1 MRSHLT
7 TPQSS
12 FTVPVFCG
20 IFVTVS
26 ISLHGAPASNLTCYH
41 TPPVASVQELV
52 HRSGVVVEGKLQQE
66 GQANDM
72 NREEREI
79 LLQERARA
87 TLNDSEAQ
95 EMDEPAKATG
105 ESLPNRTSG
114 SETYQVRVKVHQVWE
129 VKTGGLEKDTV
140 VSLVWNLE
148 ENCSALKADRKY
160 MFFLEPTND
169 TSVFNAVYPPVE
181 TRRSVRKDVSKVLC
195 QGCAAPKLKPMK
207 SVEVEDGK
215 RSSLKCEARAG
226 KPVPKFKWYK
236 DGKEFSG
243 KNKPKDVKIKKKKE
257 GMTSELV
264 FRKGKESHSG
274 VYACEAINDQGR
286 DQITANL
293 TVIKTAT
300 STTPSVKT
308 SSHVMPCSER
318 EKNYCVNGGEC
329 FTLEIKPGELK
340 NLCRCKEDYF
350 GDRCQDLVPSRK
362 VINMKPEELYQKR
375 VLTITGI
382 CIALLVVGIM
392 CVVAYCKTKKQ
403 RKKLHDRLRQS
414 LRTERNA
421 MAAMANGPQMPHPP
435 CEGVQLVNQYVS
447 KNAAPAEHVIEKET
461 ETSFSAS
468 QYTSSA
474 HQSTT
479 VTHTS
484 SQSRGNGRS
493 ESLLSNSRSQLVMS
507 SSVEN
512 SKQATPSS
520 RRGRLNAAGGAR
532 DANAYLKNPR
542 ETPDSYKD
550 SPYSERYVSAMT
562 TPNRMSPVELV
573 SPVSPQSPPTES
585 SPPLSSLATSV
596 PSVAVSPLGEE
607 ERPLLFATPPRPRDK
622 QRQDHAH
629 SQGGQY
635 QRDSAHYNH
644 GQDTHSA
651 PPSPLRIV
659 EDDEYET
666 TQEYEAAAAQPA
678 KKLPNGRRAKRTK
691 VTDHGAHKAE
701 SNSDTS
707 SESGSSESETEDER
721 VGEDTPFL
729 SIQNPLAA
737 SLESASSFRSADSSR
752 TNPGL
757 RLSPQEDLQARLSSV
772 IANQDPIAV

>member
-1 MRSHLT
+1 MSDKKR
-7 TPQSS
+7 
-12 FTVPVFCG
+12 G
-20 IFVTVS
+20 K
-26 ISLHGAPASNLTCYH
+26 
-41 TPPVASVQELV
+41 
-52 HRSGVVVEGKLQQE
+52 EGKKGGNKKGNKDKTE
-66 GQANDM
+66 
-72 NREEREI
+72 
-79 LLQERARA
+79 
-87 TLNDSEAQ
+87 TPTSSV
-95 EMDEPAKATG
+95 TG
-105 ESLPNRTSG
+105 
-114 SETYQVRVKVHQVWE
+114 
-129 VKTGGLEKDTV
+129 
-140 VSLVWNLE
+140 
-148 ENCSALKADRKY
+148 
-160 MFFLEPTND
+160 
-169 TSVFNAVYPPVE
+169 PP
-181 TRRSVRKDVSKVLC
+181 
-195 QGCAAPKLKPMK
+195 AAPKLKPMK
-207 SVEVEDGK
+207 SVEMADGK
-215 RSSLKCEARAG
+215 KNSLKCEARAAN
-226 KPVPKFKWYK
+226 PVPKFKWYK

-243 KNKPKDVKIKKKKE
+243 KNKPKDVKIKKRKG
-257 GMTSELV
+257 GMTSELR
-264 FRKGKESHSG
+264 FGKAKVSDSG
-274 VYACEAINDQGR
+274 MYTCEAINDLGR
-286 DQITANL
+286 DQITANM

-318 EKNYCVNGGEC
+318 EKKYCVNGGEC

-350 GDRCQDLVPSRK
+350 GERCQDLVPSRK
-362 VINMKPEELYQKR
+362 VINMKQAEELYQKR

-414 LRTERNA
+414 LRSERNA
-421 MAAMANGPQMPHPP
+421 MAAMANGPQTPQPP
-435 CEGVQLVNQYVS
+435 SENVQLVNQYVS
-447 KNAAPAEHVIEKET
+447 KNAVPAEHVIEKET

-493 ESLLSNSRSQLVMS
+493 ESLLSNSRSVLVMS

-512 SKQATPSS
+512 SKHTTPSS
-520 RRGRLNAAGGAR
+520 RRGRLNATGGVPN
-532 DANAYLKNPR
+532 ANAFLKDPR
-542 ETPDSYKD
+542 DTPDSYKD

-562 TPNRMSPVELV
+562 TPSRLSPVDLQ
-573 SPVSPQSPPTES
+573 SPVSPQSPPTET

-622 QRQDHAH
+622 QRPDHAH
-629 SQGGQY
+629 SHSGQY
-635 QRDSAHYNH
+635 QRNSAHYNH
-644 GQDTHSA
+644 GQDTRSA

-666 TQEYEAAAAQPA
+666 TQEYEAPAPQPPR
-678 KKLPNGRRAKRTK
+678 KVPDGRRAKRTK
-691 VTDHGAHKAE
+691 ANGPGAPAE
-701 SNSDTS
+701 SNSDSS

-737 SLESASSFRSADSSR
+737 SLESAASFRSADSSR

-757 RLSPQEDLQARLSSV
+757 RLSPQDDLQARLSSV